1 MLPSQSQKARGNRR
15 KLFAPP
21 DGSIKFFINRVEN
34 LMRVRAPDTAER
46 ALERSH
52 KMRERS
58 EPHLVH
64 LLQTMLQVQGA

>member
-1 MLPSQSQKARGNRR
+1 MLPSQSQKAQGNHR

-21 DGSIKFFINRVEN
+21 DGSIKFFINRIEN

-64 LLQTMLQVQGA
+64 VLQTMLQVP